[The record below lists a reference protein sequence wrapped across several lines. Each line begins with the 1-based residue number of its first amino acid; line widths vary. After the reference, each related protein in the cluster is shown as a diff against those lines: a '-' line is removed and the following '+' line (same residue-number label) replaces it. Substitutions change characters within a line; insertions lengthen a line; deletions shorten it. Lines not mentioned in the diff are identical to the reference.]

1 MKHSEEDIKK
11 TINYIKSTYPDRANR
26 KNAIKLLDSM
36 QSFAKSFVSK
46 ISKVKAKKI
55 LEN

>member
-36 QSFAKSFVSK
+36 QSFAKSFVNKLSK
-46 ISKVKAKKI
+46 GKSNKI
-55 LEN
+55 LGN